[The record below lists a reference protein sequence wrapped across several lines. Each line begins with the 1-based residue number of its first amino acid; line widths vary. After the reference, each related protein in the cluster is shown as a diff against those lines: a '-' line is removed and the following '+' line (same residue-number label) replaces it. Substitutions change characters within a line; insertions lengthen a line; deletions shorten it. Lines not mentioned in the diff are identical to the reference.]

1 MAVTPSDLK
10 FFLSGGAENTDPNAS
25 LGGVISATQV
35 VDDTLNNLFAD
46 VSGAEHAVGSTK
58 YRCIY
63 VVNDSESIAYNAK
76 IYIDTNTPA
85 ADDTINIGKDLAGVG
100 ETADTIANEDTA
112 PDPAVTFTTADGY
125 VNAIDLGNIPAG
137 SKYAVWIKRI
147 VSAGET
153 AQANNYAILKLAVDT
168 A

>member
-1 MAVTPSDLK
+1 MAVLSTDLK
-10 FFLSGGAENTDPNAS
+10 FFLSGGAGNSDPDAS
-25 LGGVISATQV
+25 LGGVISATGV

-63 VVNDSESIAYNAK
+63 LVNDSASVAYNVK
-76 IYIDTNTPA
+76 LYIDINTTA
-85 ADDTINIGKDLAGVG
+85 VDDTINIGKDLAGVDG
-100 ETADTIANEDTA
+100 TADTIANEDTA

-125 VNAIDLGNIPAG
+125 ANAIDLGDIPAG
-137 SKYAVWIKRI
+137 QKYAFWIKRI
-147 VSAGET
+147 VSAGDT
-153 AQANNYAILKLAVDT
+153 SQADNEATIKVAIDT

>member
-1 MAVTPSDLK
+1 MAVLSTDLK
-10 FFLSGGAENTDPNAS
+10 FFLSGGAGNSDPDAS
-25 LGGVISATQV
+25 LGGVISATEV

-63 VVNDSESIAYNAK
+63 LVNDSASVAYNVK
-76 IYIDTNTPA
+76 LYIDSNTTA
-85 ADDTINIGKDLAGVG
+85 VDDTINIGKDLAGVDG
-100 ETADTIANEDTA
+100 TADTVANEDTA

-125 VNAIDLGNIPAG
+125 ANAIDLGDIPAG
-137 SKYAVWIKRI
+137 EKYAFWIKRI
-147 VSAGET
+147 VSAGDT
-153 AQANNYAILKLAVDT
+153 AQADNEATLKVAVDT